1 MSTAATNLFKYG
13 PLKDDL
19 KDHLAM
25 VQREIHRLEASAVAP
40 SGEAA
45 LVERFEYKPVILLRE
60 RAELVPE
67 ESWGQSPSAPEDP
80 TRREQPSLLLRARTS

>member
-60 RAELVPE
+60 RAEVVPE
-67 ESWGQSPSAPEDP
+67 ESGGKVRVRLKIPLEGGGVGASVPG
-80 TRREQPSLLLRARTS
+80 